1 MRRPSLVL
9 AIAAV
14 VVSVA
19 CSGLAIGQPFPSP
32 FGPPRFDSSSSR
44 RDSRPTADAAAARRE
59 VKITVDTRTNSLI
72 VVASK
77 ENLALV
83 EQLVKHLDADPT
95 ETQGTM
101 VYHCKNANAVN
112 LANVVNDLFSEEGQR
127 RRTSR
132 TSASQTRR
140 TGTTGATGGVGS
152 TFTAPSFT
160 PFGTRSSSSLYRPT
174 TSRTAGLAG
183 TVYAV
188 PEEDRNSVLIITS
201 PKNFDE
207 VRRILEDLD
216 RRPPQVLIQALFA
229 EVSQAKGEEWEPS
242 ATIFD
247 DSKFIKQ
254 LDQETGRTFQ
264 DINTVQ
270 GRATFQMGQ
279 GFTFNV
285 TNRKFEIMLRA
296 LNTVTKLNVLS
307 RPQVLVSDNQEATFF
322 VGENTPFVQ
331 NTRTT
336 PEGGILNTI
345 TYRDIG
351 LTLRVTPHINPEGL
365 VNMEIYPSIATRSES
380 TVQIAENLNASVFPT
395 RSSQTTV
402 SVQNTNTVVI
412 GGLIRDELQDTVAK
426 VPILGYIPLVGRL
439 FTRIDKLNTKVELL
453 IFVTPHVIT
462 DDATMAQ
469 VNQGALEQPDFKS
482 KLPERLHEVVP
493 KEK

>member
-1 MRRPSLVL
+1 MKRPSLVIL
-9 AIAAV
+9 PAV
-14 VVSVA
+14 IVSVV

-59 VKITVDTRTNSLI
+59 VKITVDTRTNSLV

-132 TSASQTRR
+132 TSSTQARR
-140 TGTTGATGGVGS
+140 TGTSGQAGGMGS

-160 PFGTRSSSSLYRPT
+160 PFGSRSSSLYRPT
-174 TSRTAGLAG
+174 TSRTSGLAG

-229 EVSQAKGEEWEPS
+229 EVSQSKGEEWEPS

-247 DSKFIKQ
+247 NSKFIEE
-254 LDQETGRTFQ
+254 LDKHTGRTFQ

-270 GRATFQMGQ
+270 GRAHFQMGQ

-285 TNRKFEIMLRA
+285 TNRKFEVMLRA

-412 GGLIRDELQDTVAK
+412 
-426 VPILGYIPLVGRL
+426 
-439 FTRIDKLNTKVELL
+439 
-453 IFVTPHVIT
+453 
-462 DDATMAQ
+462 
-469 VNQGALEQPDFKS
+469 
-482 KLPERLHEVVP
+482 
-493 KEK
+493 